1 MCGYVI
7 VVNIVAKTRPNCKC
21 EMDGQRTNMYT
32 LTIYIIHGPFGDIM
46 PSHDLWW
53 NVSIDLTYATKAI
66 LVINVGCN
74 CFIITN

>member
-46 PSHDLWW
+46 PSHDL
-53 NVSIDLTYATKAI
+53 
-66 LVINVGCN
+66 
-74 CFIITN
+74 